1 MMTHTV
7 APGDFIIDS
16 FTDRDNCIVTIVI
29 AVDDEHVTLL
39 DVESSSKSKRTVVN
53 KIDRYAYDCWL
64 DVTRVQRIA

>member
-7 APGDFIIDS
+7 APGDFIIDGQR
-16 FTDRDNCIVTIVI
+16 RDNCIVTIVI

-64 DVTRVQRIA
+64 DVTQVQRIA